1 VLKFERLW
9 VVAIAAGALLAGL
22 PILVVERLT
31 NTYVE
36 RNATSHLDSF
46 AHGVLGNTEAR
57 LERASNLLVDLAK
70 ADISDCSVGS
80 VDIMRR
86 ALYGAAPVR
95 EVVVLEDGNRV
106 LCSSSGTIADQR
118 VVLRETNM
126 PGRQFALAIVS
137 FRDQDER
144 AMRLRLDLPGAR
156 SIAAITPVGALLNE
170 ATPANRRSSYRV
182 RLLLDGGQLS
192 AQQQIEAQERS
203 FDGGQ
208 SIAVS
213 VRSTRFPVV
222 LIAEYSRAA
231 MAADYDNVLLVT
243 RLFPTVISFFLILF
257 AWLAVRRRRTD
268 PTSAFATALE
278 SGEIVPFFQPIV
290 DIKTGRLRAAEVLAR
305 WRRPDGT
312 MVMPL
317 SFIPHAE
324 QSGQIFEM
332 TRMLMRRA
340 RDEVGAAYAVRPNL
354 RLGFNLC
361 AGHFADSTIV
371 GDVRQIFTGSQI
383 SYKQLLFE
391 VTERDPLPDLDEARR
406 VISSLQGLGCKV
418 AIDDYGTGHGG
429 MSYLLKLGVDCIK
442 IDKMFVDAI
451 STERYSQTIIE
462 TLIELA
468 KSMRMEVIAEGVET
482 FEQVEF
488 LRAKGITVAQGFLF
502 APPLPASSFLA
513 LVEAMEKPKLS
524 IVEHE
529 PLAVGAG
536 AA

>member
-1 VLKFERLW
+1 
-9 VVAIAAGALLAGL
+9 
-22 PILVVERLT
+22 
-31 NTYVE
+31 
-36 RNATSHLDSF
+36 
-46 AHGVLGNTEAR
+46 
-57 LERASNLLVDLAK
+57 
-70 ADISDCSVGS
+70 
-80 VDIMRR
+80 
-86 ALYGAAPVR
+86 
-95 EVVVLEDGNRV
+95 
-106 LCSSSGTIADQR
+106 
-118 VVLRETNM
+118 
-126 PGRQFALAIVS
+126 
-137 FRDQDER
+137 
-144 AMRLRLDLPGAR
+144 
-156 SIAAITPVGALLNE
+156 
-170 ATPANRRSSYRV
+170 
-182 RLLLDGGQLS
+182 
-192 AQQQIEAQERS
+192 
-203 FDGGQ
+203 
-208 SIAVS
+208 
-213 VRSTRFPVV
+213 
-222 LIAEYSRAA
+222 
-231 MAADYDNVLLVT
+231 
-243 RLFPTVISFFLILF
+243 
-257 AWLAVRRRRTD
+257 
-268 PTSAFATALE
+268 
-278 SGEIVPFFQPIV
+278 
-290 DIKTGRLRAAEVLAR
+290 
-305 WRRPDGT
+305 
-312 MVMPL
+312 
-317 SFIPHAE
+317 
-324 QSGQIFEM
+324 
-332 TRMLMRRA
+332 
-340 RDEVGAAYAVRPNL
+340 
-354 RLGFNLC
+354 
-361 AGHFADSTIV
+361 V

>member
-1 VLKFERLW
+1 MRKFDRMW
-9 VVAIAAGALLAGL
+9 IVAIAAGALLAGL
-22 PILVVERLT
+22 PILLVERVT

-36 RNATSHLDSF
+36 RNAKSHLDTF

-57 LERASNLLVDLAK
+57 LDRASTLLVDLAK
-70 ADISDCSVGS
+70 ANIADCSAGS

-86 ALYGAAPVR
+86 ALYGAAPVS
-95 EVVVLEDGNRV
+95 EIVVLEDGNRV
-106 LCSSSGTIADQR
+106 LCSSLGTVSDQR
-118 VVLRETNM
+118 VVLRESNM

-156 SIAAITPVGALLNE
+156 SIAALIPVGALLSGAIPPE
-170 ATPANRRSSYRV
+170 RRGSHRV
-182 RLLLDGGQLS
+182 RLFLDDGQPS
-192 AQQQIEAQERS
+192 AQEQIAAQERN
-203 FDGGQ
+203 FDQGQ
-208 SIAVS
+208 AMAAS
-213 VRSTRFPVV
+213 VRSSRFPVV
-222 LIAEYSRAA
+222 LVAEYSRAA
-231 MAADYDNVLLVT
+231 MAADYDDVLLVA
-243 RLFPTVISFFLILF
+243 RLFPTIISFFLVLF
-257 AWLAVRRRRTD
+257 GWLTVRRHRTD
-268 PTSAFATALE
+268 PTSAFAHALDG
-278 SGEIVPFFQPIV
+278 GEIIPFFQPIV
-290 DIKTGRLRAAEVLAR
+290 DIKTGRLRSAEVLAR

-312 MVMPL
+312 MVMPQN
-317 SFIPHAE
+317 FIPLAE
-324 QSGQIFEM
+324 KSGQIYEM
-332 TRMLMRRA
+332 TRILMRRA

-361 AGHFADSTIV
+361 AGHFADATIV
-371 GDVRQIFTGSQI
+371 GDVKQIFTGSQV
-383 SYKQLLFE
+383 SFKQLLFE

-468 KSMRMEVIAEGVET
+468 KNMRMEVIAEGVET

-488 LRAKGITVAQGFLF
+488 LRTKGITVAQGFLF

-524 IVEHE
+524 IVDAE
-529 PLAVGAG
+529 PIAVSAG

>member
-1 VLKFERLW
+1 MTRF
-9 VVAIAAGALLAGL
+9 
-22 PILVVERLT
+22 
-31 NTYVE
+31 
-36 RNATSHLDSF
+36 
-46 AHGVLGNTEAR
+46 
-57 LERASNLLVDLAK
+57 
-70 ADISDCSVGS
+70 
-80 VDIMRR
+80 RR
-86 ALYGAAPVR
+86 
-95 EVVVLEDGNRV
+95 
-106 LCSSSGTIADQR
+106 I
-118 VVLRETNM
+118 
-126 PGRQFALAIVS
+126 
-137 FRDQDER
+137 
-144 AMRLRLDLPGAR
+144 GAR
-156 SIAAITPVGALLNE
+156 VQRL
-170 ATPANRRSSYRV
+170 
-182 RLLLDGGQLS
+182 RLLLDDAQPS
-192 AQQQIEAQERS
+192 AQEQIDAQERN
-203 FDGGQ
+203 FNNGQ
-208 SIAVS
+208 AIAVS
-213 VRSTRFPVV
+213 VRSSRFPIV
-222 LIAEYSRAA
+222 LVAEYSRAA
-231 MAADYDNVLLVT
+231 MAADYDDVLLVT

-268 PTSAFATALE
+268 PTSAFAHALD

-317 SFIPHAE
+317 NFIPHAE
-324 QSGQIFEM
+324 QSGQIYEM

-361 AGHFADSTIV
+361 AGHFADATIV

-383 SYKQLLFE
+383 SFKQLLFE

-468 KSMRMEVIAEGVET
+468 KNMRMEVIAEGVET

-524 IVEHE
+524 IVDSE

>member
-1 VLKFERLW
+1 MLKFERMW
-9 VVAIAAGALLAGL
+9 IVAIAAGALLAGL

-36 RNATSHLDSF
+36 RNAKSHLDSF
-46 AHGVLGNTEAR
+46 AHGILGNTEAR
-57 LERASNLLVDLAK
+57 LERVSNLLADLAK
-70 ADISDCSVGS
+70 ENVSDCSAGS
-80 VDIMRR
+80 VEIMRR

-95 EVVVLEDGNRV
+95 EIVVRDGNRIF
-106 LCSSSGTIADQR
+106 CSSAAGNVEQR
-118 VVLRETNM
+118 VVLGEVTL
-126 PGRQFALAIVS
+126 PSHPFAVAIVRY
-137 FRDQDER
+137 RDQDDR
-144 AMRLRLDLPGAR
+144 ALRIRLGLSDGR
-156 SIAAITPVGALLNE
+156 SLAAIMPVGALLNQ
-170 ATPANRRSSYRV
+170 AIPADRRMNHRA
-182 RLLLDGGQLS
+182 RLLLDDSQPS
-192 AQQQIEAQERS
+192 AQQRIDAQERT
-203 FDGGQ
+203 FDSGQ
-208 SIAVS
+208 AIAVS
-213 VRSTRFPVV
+213 VRSTRFPILLV
-222 LIAEYSRAA
+222 AEYSRAA
-231 MAADYDNVLLVT
+231 MTADYDDVLLVT
-243 RLFPTVISFFLILF
+243 RLFPTVISFLLVLF
-257 AWLAVRRRRTD
+257 GWLTVRRRRTD
-268 PTSAFATALE
+268 PTSAFAQALD

-305 WRRPDGT
+305 WRRPDGS

-317 SFIPHAE
+317 NFIPHAE
-324 QSGQIFEM
+324 QSGQIYEM
-332 TRMLMRRA
+332 TRILMRRA

-361 AGHFADSTIV
+361 AGHFTDATIV
-371 GDVRQIFTGSQI
+371 GDVRQIFTGSQV
-383 SYKQLLFE
+383 SFKQLLFE

-406 VISSLQGLGCKV
+406 VIASLQGLGCKV

-468 KSMRMEVIAEGVET
+468 KNMRMEVIAEGVET

-524 IVEHE
+524 IVDHE
-529 PLAVGAG
+529 PQVASAG

>member
-1 VLKFERLW
+1 MLKFERMW
-9 VVAIAAGALLAGL
+9 IVAIAAGALLAGL
-22 PILVVERLT
+22 PILVVERLA

-36 RNATSHLDSF
+36 RSAKSRLDSF
-46 AHGVLGNTEAR
+46 AHGVLGTTDAR
-57 LERASNLLVDLAK
+57 LERASNLLVDLAR
-70 ADISDCSVGS
+70 ANISDCSAGS
-80 VDIMRR
+80 ADIMRR

-95 EVVVLEDGNRV
+95 EVVVLADGNRV
-106 LCSSSGTIADQR
+106 LCSSSGTVTDER
-118 VVLRETNM
+118 TVLRESNL
-126 PGRQFALAIVS
+126 PGRQFALAVVS
-137 FRDQDER
+137 FRDQNER
-144 AMRLRLDLPGAR
+144 AMRLRLDLPGER
-156 SIAAITPVGALLNE
+156 SIAALIPVGVLLND
-170 ATPANRRSSYRV
+170 AIPADRRGSHRV
-182 RLLLDGGQLS
+182 RLFLDDGQPS
-192 AQQQIEAQERS
+192 AQEQIEAQERN
-203 FDGGQ
+203 FDYGQ
-208 SIAVS
+208 AIAS
-213 VRSTRFPVV
+213 SARSSRFPVV
-222 LIAEYSRAA
+222 LVAEYSRAA
-231 MAADYDNVLLVT
+231 MATDYDDMLLVT

-268 PTSAFATALE
+268 PTSAFAHALD

-317 SFIPHAE
+317 NFIPHAE
-324 QSGQIFEM
+324 QSGQIYEM

-340 RDEVGAAYAVRPNL
+340 RDEVGAAYVVRPNL

-361 AGHFADSTIV
+361 AGHFADATIV
-371 GDVRQIFTGSQI
+371 GDVKQIFTGSQI
-383 SYKQLLFE
+383 SYKQLIFE

-468 KSMRMEVIAEGVET
+468 RNMRMEVIAEGVET

-524 IVEHE
+524 VVDSE